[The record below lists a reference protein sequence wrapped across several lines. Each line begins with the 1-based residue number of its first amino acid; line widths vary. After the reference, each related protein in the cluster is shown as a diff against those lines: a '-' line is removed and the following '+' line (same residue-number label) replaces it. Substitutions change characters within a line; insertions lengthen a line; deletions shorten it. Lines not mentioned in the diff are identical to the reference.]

1 MYESVKL
8 EDGTWNFV
16 FNRVSDKGTPAVW
29 RCNVCDCSINGPVE
43 QHASGKKHQQAMS
56 VKSHPIKN
64 WGKSPPTS
72 KRLSMGDLKLAPGEP
87 VPPGFE
93 DEVRGV
99 TEIQASLDAYH
110 SGPLIGLEYLVELS
124 MYEDDREP
132 QYVCLLCDKRG
143 DPRTVMAH
151 LVSFNHRMTYL
162 QAHFPTVYRAINP
175 YNTKQYRRNVQNTVT
190 NICENIE
197 KKFGRMSPQSADKE
211 TFERKKQDY
220 IDNLAKDTTHPSER
234 FGETFEHLVDKEAI
248 LAGPKGIIVIIY
260 YFLENFYC
268 SHGF

>member
-1 MYESVKL
+1 M
-8 EDGTWNFV
+8 G
-16 FNRVSDKGTPAVW
+16 DKPNTLYW
-29 RCNVCDCSINGPVE
+29 RCNVCDCTIHGGLE
-43 QHASGKKHQQAMS
+43 QHVSGRKHQQLLLQ
-56 VKSHPIKN
+56 KSHPTKN
-64 WGKSPPTS
+64 WGKEIHAP
-72 KRLSMGDLKLAPGEP
+72 KRFSMGDLKLAPGEP

-162 QAHFPTVYRAINP
+162 QTHFPTVYRAINP

-190 NICENIE
+190 NICEHIE
-197 KKFGRMSPQSADKE
+197 KKYGRMAPQSADRE
-211 TFERKKQDY
+211 TFERKKQEY
-220 IDNLAKDTTHPSER
+220 IDNLAKDTHPSER
-234 FGETFEHLVDKEAI
+234 FGETFEHLIDKEAI
-248 LAGPKGIIVIIY
+248 LAGPKGNDKTILKKNW
-260 YFLENFYC
+260 FLFSFC
-268 SHGF
+268 SRYNRRD